1 MQCYPHSYGLELSAI
16 RAAAARHDLEALNL
30 IPEALVVSGID
41 QEDQPLL
48 ANVGVRVL
56 AIFAGAEYARLFS
69 VHNDLQVCVCVGRVP
84 GAPTRP
90 PRRHRRRQR
99 LYIQR
104 AGELR
109 RPIRALYALEV
120 RPV

>member
-1 MQCYPHSYGLELSAI
+1 MQCYPHSYGLELSTI

-30 IPEALVVSGID
+30 IPEALIVSGIG

-69 VHNDLQVCVCVGRVP
+69 VHNDLQVCVGRVP
-84 GAPTRP
+84 GSAYSRGTTFLSDTLILHDVQN
-90 PRRHRRRQR
+90 PRN
-99 LYIQR
+99 IS
-104 AGELR
+104 A
-109 RPIRALYALEV
+109 
-120 RPV
+120 